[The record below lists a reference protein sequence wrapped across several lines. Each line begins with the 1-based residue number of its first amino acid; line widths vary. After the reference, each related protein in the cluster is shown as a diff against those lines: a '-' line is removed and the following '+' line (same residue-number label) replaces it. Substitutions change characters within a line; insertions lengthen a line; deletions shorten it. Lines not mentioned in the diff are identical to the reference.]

1 MIVFKCLPNI
11 LLYCRNGSVR
21 IVTYFSLRLDLHE
34 IFEKISN
41 KIKNIYVMLVI
52 SIATRRCVL
61 ATFEY

>member
-1 MIVFKCLPNI
+1 M
-11 LLYCRNGSVR
+11 R

-41 KIKNIYVMLVI
+41 KIKNIYVMLVT
-52 SIATRRCVL
+52 SIATSRCVL